1 MSNIHL
7 HVLSESQEFWTG
19 DVDLGIVCTQIVTED
34 KQVDEIIQRK
44 NDGWEEKRELKQ
56 SLEEYQY

>member
-44 NDGWEEKRELKQ
+44 K
-56 SLEEYQY
+56 